1 VDSSGDNCCSRT
13 YENSGADPA
22 DCGAAGTTDMPGWDT
37 SLVTDM
43 HSLFEDE
50 TGFTQN
56 IGSWNVSQVNPFTLI
71 V

>member
-1 VDSSGDNCCSRT
+1 
-13 YENSGADPA
+13 
-22 DCGAAGTTDMPGWDT
+22 MPGWDT